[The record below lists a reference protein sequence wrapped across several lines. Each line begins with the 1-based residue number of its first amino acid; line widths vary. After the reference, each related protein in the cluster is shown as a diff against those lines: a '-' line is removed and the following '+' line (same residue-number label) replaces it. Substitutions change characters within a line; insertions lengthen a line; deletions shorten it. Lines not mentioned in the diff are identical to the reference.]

1 MNCMNALGLL
11 TVPKISIIV
20 RKTGKL
26 ADQILIHNSIMTA
39 SKKVEK
45 SPLPRWE
52 RVGVRVNKTAFQI
65 LTSPSP

>member
-26 ADQILIHNSIMTA
+26 ADQILIHNSIIN
-39 SKKVEK
+39 KKTKEV
-45 SPLPRWE
+45 
-52 RVGVRVNKTAFQI
+52 
-65 LTSPSP
+65 